1 MSSQVSHLDI
11 GETLLQ
17 AGVLVILG
25 VSEVVEVVGLQ
36 FIQVWVGVLQMRR
49 SKKPVHDTVAIHL
62 GKDDLKV
69 ASFPGSPG
77 TRICS
82 LHNFNVRVP
91 ERESL
96 GTRLTRNEVLIV

>member
-1 MSSQVSHLDI
+1 MISQVSHLDI

-49 SKKPVHDTVAIHL
+49 SKKPVHDAVALHL
-62 GKDDLKV
+62 AKLLV
-69 ASFPGSPG
+69 FNLFP
-77 TRICS
+77 
-82 LHNFNVRVP
+82 
-91 ERESL
+91 
-96 GTRLTRNEVLIV
+96 TRN